1 MKELTRKQLNRQ
13 DFVDI
18 SIYHLINELVPP
30 TFYDN
35 KLDWNINWISNIRIS
50 VENILKKELSIETS
64 NLDQFDMDF
73 YPYLEE
79 ENEIEL

>member
-30 TFYDN
+30 TFYDK